1 MWPTAGLRGEQR
13 RSPMTV
19 TASEDVREAF
29 ITGLRNAHAMEKQ
42 ALSIMEPQVG
52 RLESYPDVARRLE
65 DHIRETHGQI
75 DRLETILT
83 GLGESASGLKD
94 MALSVVGGMAAMGH
108 TVAGDEILK
117 NTLANFA
124 FENYELAAYSSLI
137 TLAEAGGYAD
147 AKPALLKSLGEEQAM
162 AEWIGS
168 QVPNVTLRFI
178 SLREA
183 GEQASH

>member
-1 MWPTAGLRGEQR
+1 MANTSSA
-13 RSPMTV
+13 
-19 TASEDVREAF
+19 DVRDVF

-42 ALSIMEPQVG
+42 ALSIMEPQVA
-52 RLESYPDVARRLE
+52 RLESYPEVARRLE
-65 DHIRETHGQI
+65 DHIGETHSQI
-75 DRLETILT
+75 ERLETILE

-94 MALSVVGGMAAMGH
+94 MALSVMGSMAAMGH

-117 NTLANFA
+117 NSLANFA
-124 FENYELAAYSSLI
+124 FENYELAAYSSLV
-137 TLAEAGGYAD
+137 TLADAGGYND

-168 QVPNVTLRFI
+168 QVPEVTLRFVR
-178 SLREA
+178 LREM